1 MSIVSNNKWHW
12 IAVVLAIP
20 AIFSHLGYVPLDMS
34 TDEARRALVAL
45 EMDVSCDLSVV
56 YSVEIGMFVGDSIAT
71 RGEE

>member
-1 MSIVSNNKWHW
+1 MSIANSNKWHW

-45 EMDVSCDLSVV
+45 EMDL
-56 YSVEIGMFVGDSIAT
+56 T
-71 RGEE
+71 KN